1 MILCGVDTSDAAV
14 AVVALARRLAGR
26 LGQDLIVGHVADGPG
41 DQAERLA
48 TIRERAGAEGAE
60 VRLLPPDPAADALI
74 AAAADEGAS
83 LLVVGSRGHSAL
95 RSGLLGSVTR
105 ELAARSPIPLVVVPP
120 HYSEG
125 ADGGGDEATIVCGVD
140 GSGHAVA
147 AARIAGGLAR
157 ALGGRVVIT
166 HALKDLRATIAY
178 LGARSTQP
186 ALTGQP
192 DAREAEAVR
201 IVEEALAA
209 AGDGA
214 TGVVEPGAPWDALQ
228 AVADREGAGMLAV
241 AARGQSAARAALFG
255 SVATRL
261 AAEATRPILIV
272 PEPAEGAAPSLP
284 G

>member
-1 MILCGVDTSDAAV
+1 MIVCGVDTSDAAV
-14 AVVALARRLAGR
+14 AVVALARRLADR

-41 DQAERLA
+41 DEAERLA
-48 TIRERAGAEGAE
+48 TIRERAGAEDAE
-60 VRLLPPDPAADALI
+60 VRLLPPGPAADALI

-83 LLVVGSRGHSAL
+83 LLVVGSRGQSAL
-95 RSGLLGSVTR
+95 RSGVLGSVTR

-125 ADGGGDEATIVCGVD
+125 ADGGGETTVVCGVD

-166 HALKDLRATIAY
+166 YALKDLRATITY
-178 LGARSTQP
+178 LGARSTEP
-186 ALTGQP
+186 PLTGQP
-192 DAREAEAVR
+192 DAREADAVR

-228 AVADREGAGMLAV
+228 AVADREGARMLAV

-261 AAEATRPILIV
+261 AAEATRPILMV
-272 PEPAEGAAPSLP
+272 PEPAEGAALSL
-284 G
+284 GS

>member
-1 MILCGVDTSDAAV
+1 AGLDTGLLIAHAV
-14 AVVALARRLAGR
+14 
-26 LGQDLIVGHVADGPG
+26 DGPG
-41 DQAERLA
+41 DPAERLA
-48 TIRERAGAEGAE
+48 ALRDEAGAEHAE
-60 VRLLPPDPAADALI
+60 VRLLPPGPAADALM
-74 AAAADEGAS
+74 AAAAAEGAA

-105 ELAARSPIPLVVVPP
+105 ALAARSPIPLVVVPP
-120 HYSEG
+120 HHSEG
-125 ADGGGDEATIVCGVD
+125 PGGGEPNVVCGVD

-157 ALGGRVVIT
+157 ALGGRVVIA

-192 DAREAEAVR
+192 DAREADAVR
-201 IVEEALAA
+201 IVEDALGA

-228 AVADREGAGMLAV
+228 AVADREGAQMLAV

-261 AAEATRPILIV
+261 AEEATRPILVV
-272 PEPAEGAAPSLP
+272 PEPAEGAALSRP
-284 G
+284 

>member
-1 MILCGVDTSDAAV
+1 MIVCGVDLSDAAAPAIGV
-14 AVVALARRLAGR
+14 ARRLAAG
-26 LGQDLIVGHVADGPG
+26 LGTGLLIAHAVDGPG
-41 DQAERLA
+41 DQADRLSA
-48 TIRERAGAEGAE
+48 LRDRAGAGDVE
-60 VRLLPPDPAADALI
+60 VRLLPPGPAADALM
-74 AAAADEGAS
+74 AVAVEEGAG

-105 ELAARSPIPLVVVPP
+105 DLAARSPIPLVVVPP
-120 HYSEG
+120 HYPEG
-125 ADGGGDEATIVCGVD
+125 ADGGGEATVVCGVD

-157 ALGGRVVIT
+157 ALGGRVVIA

-201 IVEEALAA
+201 IVEEALGA

-214 TGVVEPGAPWDALQ
+214 AGVVEPGAPWDALQ
-228 AVADREGAGMLAV
+228 TVADREGAWMLAV

-261 AAEATRPILIV
+261 AEEATRPILVV
-272 PEPAEGAAPSLP
+272 PEPAEGAAP
-284 G
+284 